1 MGILNWFGGKEQ
13 KEERSHMRDT
23 AWWKTIFTGSESYSG
38 ENVTQDSALRQAVV
52 WACVQAI
59 SQDVASLPIKI
70 YSKID
75 AMVREPVDDHPVA
88 KIFHTKP
95 NGEMSPFTLKETMT
109 LHCLLYGN
117 AFAEIEFNQQGQ
129 PIALWILLP
138 ENMSV
143 KVIDGEVVY
152 NYSSGAG
159 NFNLPSEKVFHLR
172 GMGHD
177 GILGY
182 SPINYARQV
191 IGDMQAMQKSGG
203 SFFANSSRPSGILS
217 HPAKLSEDAS
227 KRLRKSWDGLY
238 SSSNNSGRTAIL
250 EEGLSFSALSI
261 PHAESQ
267 WLEARQFAVTDICRM
282 YRMPPHIVQD
292 LSHATYSNIESQQI
306 QYLSQTIMPW
316 LRRWEQEINRKL
328 VRVNDR
334 SVYAEFLAEEA
345 LRGNTIDRYNAYR
358 TARETGWL
366 SINEIRSRE
375 NLNNI
380 GSIGDR
386 YIQPLNFGDINME
399 HESFHNEDEDEERNI
414 QEPSKEQSN
423 EWLVDSVRRA
433 VAIVRNAS
441 NRKAEKVSDEE
452 YNEWLIQSDKNLSQ
466 KVIQILEPCCKYIRA
481 DEHKVGSE
489 LLETFFA
496 AITNTETREQ
506 RIETCNNWAKSFV
519 NFESAELL
527 IQRSKQNEQE

>member
-1 MGILNWFGGKEQ
+1 MGLLTWFRGKED
-13 KEERSHMRDT
+13 KEERSNMRDP
-23 AWWKTIFTGSESYSG
+23 AWWKTVFTGSESYSG

-75 AMVREPVDDHPVA
+75 EMVREPLDDHPVGRL
-88 KIFHTKP
+88 FHTAP
-95 NGEMSPFTLKETMT
+95 NKEMSPFTFKETMT
-109 LHCLLYGN
+109 SHVLLYGN
-117 AFAEIEFNQQGQ
+117 AFAEIERNQQGQ
-129 PIALWILLP
+129 PIGLWILLP

-143 KVIDGEVVY
+143 RVIDGEVVY

-159 NFNLPSEKVFHLR
+159 SFTLPSDKVFHLK
-172 GMGHD
+172 GFGHD

-227 KRLRKSWDGLY
+227 RRLRKSWDGLY

-261 PHAESQ
+261 PHSESQ
-267 WLEARQFAVTDICRM
+267 WLEARQFAVIDICRM

-292 LSHATYSNIESQQI
+292 LTHATYSNIESQQI
-306 QYLSQTIMPW
+306 QYLSQTLMTW

-328 VRVNDR
+328 IGVDDR

-345 LRGNTIDRYNAYR
+345 LRGNTLDRYTAYR
-358 TARETGWL
+358 TARESGWL
-366 SINEIRSRE
+366 SINEIRKRE

-380 GSIGDR
+380 GELGDR
-386 YIQPLNFGDINME
+386 YIQPLNFSDVG
-399 HESFHNEDEDEERNI
+399 FEEVVEEEQRQSPAMN
-414 QEPSKEQSN
+414 QEQSN
-423 EWLVDSVRRA
+423 DWWVDSVRRA

-452 YNEWLIQSDKNLSQ
+452 WNDWLIQSDKNLSQ
-466 KVIQILEPCCKYIRA
+466 KVAQILEPCCRSIGA
-481 DEHKVGSE
+481 DENKVTDE
-489 LLETFFA
+489 LLKTWIGA
-496 AITNTETREQ
+496 VGKTETREH

-519 NFESAELL
+519 NYESAELL
-527 IQRSKQNEQE
+527 IQRIKQDDQ